1 MTAMENIDQIP
12 RKQKIARIIYE
23 LSICFWFCTGIGWS
37 MAASEKRDLFE
48 WLWDIYFFWTVLT
61 PLCFYLVFVKWLK
74 FRKIIVPFSFFLFAA
89 IIYVP
94 TNFALDAFSMAYANK
109 MFAQSLRELTFINA
123 CWVWALI
130 TSINYFAAF
139 KNKILFYLTL
149 LPLSAIFLYF
159 WVNIFIIIIKY

>member
-74 FRKIIVPFSFFLFAA
+74 FRKVIVPFGFFLFAA

-94 TNFALDAFSMAYANK
+94 TNFALDGLSIAYAK
-109 MFAQSLRELTFINA
+109 MFDQTLGELTFVNA
-123 CWVWALI
+123 GWILALI
-130 TSINYFAAF
+130 TSVNYFAAF

-149 LPLSAIFLYF
+149 LPLSAIFLF
-159 WVNIFIIIIKY
+159 EFFNTIEIIIKY